1 MALKRPSADEFQGE
15 ALGMSLVYSGNFL
28 MQAEVDTYDVSRV
41 LMGIHPIGVS

>member
-1 MALKRPSADEFQGE
+1 
-15 ALGMSLVYSGNFL
+15 MSLVYSGNFL